1 MNQMGE
7 TKNPDSESTKDQIDA
22 LKKLKTDIWGSMYAD
37 HIPTELADE
46 FLRQKVGVPHH
57 VWVDDELYPPRRKGR
72 LAAAQIIQNY
82 RELVTRVQ
90 DTLIRN
96 REKLKRA
103 QLKKKTGSPQKRSK
117 KARRSNYRRKRR

>member
-7 TKNPDSESTKDQIDA
+7 TNNPDSELTTDQTQA
-22 LKKLKTDIWGSMYAD
+22 LTKLKTDIWGSMYAD
-37 HIPTELADE
+37 QIPTELADE

-57 VWVDDELYPPRRKGR
+57 VWVDEELYPPRRKGR

-103 QLKKKTGSPQKRSK
+103 QKKKTSAPKTRSK
-117 KARRSNYRRKRR
+117 KPKRANYRRRRR